1 MMLSEYT
8 TTRADKLDKLILP
21 EFAVP
26 YRIKIL
32 WIRIFK
38 STDPGRAIFSDT
50 HKHSFYESH
59 FVLDGSICY
68 ENEGTPFHV
77 PAGQGLLIGPGIPHI
92 HMSSETYFLKANIAF
107 TVAEHSPLDTY
118 LSQKA
123 IQEFPLSPIF
133 TDCFN
138 VILRE
143 IDENSSFSLPVIQ
156 NRILEVIY
164 AMSKT
169 LVFDS
174 LGNTSRSE
182 TKDARFS
189 VAQNYIL
196 KHLGEPITCDDV
208 ARECGLS
215 AKQLNRIFLKDT
227 NKGLYDYI
235 TQVRLNRAEELL
247 LNTTLSMKE
256 ISSLL
261 GFENEYAFNSF
272 FKRHCG
278 IPPGQFRKL
287 NVK

>member
-1 MMLSEYT
+1 MVLSEYT
-8 TTRADKLDKLILP
+8 TERADKLDKLILP
-21 EFAVP
+21 EFSVP

-32 WIRIFK
+32 WIRVFK
-38 STDPGRAIFSDT
+38 STDPNRTIFPDT

-68 ENEGTPFHV
+68 ENEAATFHV
-77 PAGQGLLIGPGIPHI
+77 PAGQGLLIRPGTPHI
-92 HMSSETYFLKANIAF
+92 HMSSESYFLKGTIAF
-107 TVAEHSPLDTY
+107 TVSENTSLDTF
-118 LSQKA
+118 LAEEA
-123 IQEFPLSPIF
+123 IQQFPLNDIF

-164 AMSKT
+164 AMSKI
-169 LVFDS
+169 LGFDS
-174 LGNTSRSE
+174 LGNTYRNE
-182 TKDARFS
+182 NKDPRFS

-196 KHLGEPITCDDV
+196 KHISEPITCDDV
-208 ARECGLS
+208 AHECGLS
-215 AKQLNRIFLKDT
+215 AKQLNRIFLK
-227 NKGLYDYI
+227 NANNGLYDYI
-235 TQVRLNRAEELL
+235 TQARLHRSEELL
-247 LNTTLSMKE
+247 LNTTLSLKE
-256 ISSLL
+256 IGCLL